1 MTITA
6 TVTQAKGLYCEES
19 LHPKYAHLWTM
30 FFNMVAVTI
39 AMYCLIAFYLGVKEK
54 LAPNKPFFK
63 LLCIKLVIF
72 FSFWQMVHSSCS
84 SSIPQTYSQA
94 FVDSSWPSYL
104 RRCNQIYKIHV
115 TRRYI
120 CGLQLTPHLFRNDNI
135 CYPPLICIHLE
146 RLW

>member
-72 FSFWQMVHSSCS
+72 FSFWQMVHSPS
-84 SSIPQTYSQA
+84 SYSTTQPYLHA
-94 FVDSSWPSYL
+94 LVDPS
-104 RRCNQIYKIHV
+104 
-115 TRRYI
+115 
-120 CGLQLTPHLFRNDNI
+120 
-135 CYPPLICIHLE
+135 
-146 RLW
+146 